1 MTALLRQALVKCSG
15 ADISTPTCM
24 DFLGDVMG
32 CRCPH
37 HEGADDLTEQ
47 ELAEVK
53 VMVTLASAQA
63 KDLGATPEDFECRE
77 DIATDDAPAASSSS
91 STTTTTSTT
100 PASPAPS
107 GARDAVSATTTKAT
121 TVAVESTATTVA
133 KAGISA
139 SGSTAA
145 SLVAASAALLLSA
158 AFA

>member
-1 MTALLRQALVKCSG
+1 
-15 ADISTPTCM
+15 
-24 DFLGDVMG
+24 
-32 CRCPH
+32 
-37 HEGADDLTEQ
+37 
-47 ELAEVK
+47 
-53 VMVTLASAQA
+53 MVTLASAQA

-77 DIATDDAPAASSSS
+77 DIATDDA
-91 STTTTTSTT
+91 
-100 PASPAPS
+100 PAPS